1 MGAIDGVFY
10 FFNIIILNAAFQQ
23 LTLDEEKQSMIVIS
37 NLFEK
42 SFFIGPVVAVITSLL
57 FVKSLNS
64 STTIVALWDKKSSVK
79 IQLVCP

>member
-1 MGAIDGVFY
+1 MGGIDAVFY

-57 FVKSLNS
+57 FVKSPIS
-64 STTIVALWDKKSSVK
+64 STTIVACWDKKLSVK
-79 IQLVCP
+79 IQLACP